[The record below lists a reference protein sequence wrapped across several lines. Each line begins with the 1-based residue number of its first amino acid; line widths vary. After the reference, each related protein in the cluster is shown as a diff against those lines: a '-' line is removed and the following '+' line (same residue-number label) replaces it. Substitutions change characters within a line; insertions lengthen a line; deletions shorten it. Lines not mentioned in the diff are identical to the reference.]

1 MAPRLSPAVLLFL
14 TLLAGPTAAGAQT
27 LRPLAEGSVPL
38 ILKDGRIAEVS
49 IYAVPFLTASS
60 EMPDE
65 VEEELRALIA
75 DFATDCF
82 LTAQVIGHVE
92 PGPDKDGGT
101 LAAHRLARARA
112 ERIQALMTERGL
124 PAQSIASVW
133 DWQFSTP
140 ESRATVWFFALDPEE
155 GCADAP
161 LVAAG
166 PESGAPTPGTAAPT
180 SEAERRDREAEDA
193 AGTVSPPG
201 ETEPLTVV
209 VRRPATEDRL
219 PGSPRPEAAPAG
231 EETAAGTVP
240 VEPAEAPGETPIP
253 PPEGTAAAAPGPASD
268 ERPASVAEAATDA
281 DGKAPQGLPEKLL
294 AEETP
299 GEIEPRLSASAL
311 TVAADPGGTGEP
323 RLEIVFDLNSSW
335 LPHGAVKD
343 LGALLERLREGR
355 YALEIVTAVDNGP
368 IKNGTP
374 EDAAR
379 YNRWLA
385 ERRANRVAEWLR
397 RRGDGVIVDIEQRFR
412 EDDPSRK
419 VVIRARRLP

>member
-1 MAPRLSPAVLLFL
+1 MAPRLSPAVLLSL
-14 TLLAGPTAAGAQT
+14 ALLAGPSAAGGQP
-27 LRPLAEGSVPL
+27 LRSLVEGSVPL

-49 IYAVPFLTASS
+49 IYAVPFLAASS
-60 EMPDE
+60 EMPGE
-65 VEEELRALIA
+65 VEEELRALIT

-112 ERIQALMTERGL
+112 ERVQELMTERGL
-124 PAQSIASVW
+124 PAKSIASVW

-155 GCADAP
+155 GCEGRP
-161 LVAAG
+161 LVAVG
-166 PESGAPTPGTAAPT
+166 PESGTPTPETAALP
-180 SEAERRDREAEDA
+180 SEEEIRDGEVEDA

-201 ETEPLTVV
+201 EAEPLAVV
-209 VRRPATEDRL
+209 VRRPPAEDRL
-219 PGSPRPEAAPAG
+219 PGAPREEAVLADA
-231 EETAAGTVP
+231 ETAAP
-240 VEPAEAPGETPIP
+240 VESAEIPGETPVP
-253 PPEGTAAAAPGPASD
+253 PSEGAATAAPGPTPD
-268 ERPASVAEAATDA
+268 ELPGAVAGAEGDA
-281 DGKAPQGLPEKLL
+281 DEEVSGELPEKLL
-294 AEETP
+294 AAEAP
-299 GEIEPRLSASAL
+299 GEIEPRLSGSAL
-311 TVAADPGGTGEP
+311 PAAADGGGTGGP
-323 RLEIVFDLNSSW
+323 QLEIVFDLNSSW
-335 LPHGAVKD
+335 LPRGAVKD

-397 RRGDGVIVDIEQRFR
+397 RRGDGVIAAIERRFR